1 MSGLKR
7 IHSISDKG
15 PILNINEDDC
25 VVDIKNSLF
34 AVIDGHGG
42 SGIGDKGS
50 ELVKQTMVN
59 NYGTLVSDPDATM
72 PFFFDPSNSLE
83 INALMNTFLL
93 ANEELLKINDGKN
106 ISSRA
111 GASMIAGVAVENSFH
126 CVSVGHCMGVKVSEN
141 DLSPF
146 FLPDS
151 SFNFSMM
158 KYDENAQVYP
168 YSFLGEKQDF
178 NYNAKTLFLD
188 KGESILLMTDGAFQR
203 VSGIELLSLF
213 QTNQGNI
220 GELSEIVFALAN
232 DRGNKDN
239 QSIVI
244 LEY

>member
-7 IHSISDKG
+7 IFSHTDSG

-25 VVDIKNSLF
+25 VVDLKNNLF
-34 AVIDGHGG
+34 GVIDGHGG
-42 SGIGDKGS
+42 SGVGDKGTNLIKS
-50 ELVKQTMVN
+50 TMVD

-72 PFFFDPSNSLE
+72 PFFFDPSSSLE
-83 INALMNTFLL
+83 VNALMNTFLL
-93 ANEELLKINDGKN
+93 ANDEMLKLNDGKN
-106 ISSRA
+106 ISNQA
-111 GASMIAGVAVENSFH
+111 GASLIAGISVENSFH
-126 CVSVGHCMGVKVSEN
+126 CVSVGHCLGVKVSEE

-158 KYDENAQVYP
+158 KHDENGQVFP
-168 YSFLGEKQDF
+168 YSFLGQSNEF
-178 NYNAKTLFLD
+178 NYNVKTMNLLE
-188 KGESILLMTDGAFQR
+188 GETVFLMTDGVFQR
-203 VSGIELLSLF
+203 VSGIELLSFF
-213 QTNQGNI
+213 QTCDGNVSQ
-220 GELSEIVFALAN
+220 LCDMVFALAN